1 MWAVGRMVAGTE
13 ISGVDVVDDMD
24 AEAIEIKNAGNDF
37 FVYTHDLHVA
47 RMAGYGH
54 CQHTVLLA

>member
-1 MWAVGRMVAGTE
+1 MVAGTE